1 MSAIK
6 QNISIRKYYK
16 KNMSA
21 DSYLIL
27 KDIVEKITTQE
38 NDNGQL
44 RMLTR
49 QLSKQYKYIKAS
61 SLFM

>member
-21 DSYLIL
+21 DSYSIL

-38 NDNGQL
+38 KDNGQL

-49 QLSKQYKYIKAS
+49 QLS
-61 SLFM
+61 

>member
-1 MSAIK
+1 
-6 QNISIRKYYK
+6 
-16 KNMSA
+16 MSA
-21 DSYLIL
+21 DSYSIL

-38 NDNGQL
+38 KDNGQL

-49 QLSKQYKYIKAS
+49 QLSYQYKYIKAS